1 MKWDEILEVPATV
14 LKGVL
19 KSGQIEY
26 LGLPYTDD
34 NPLMEDWR
42 ADISDRVAA
51 DLFMREGRIIFAPI
65 SAWHHI
71 ARKHDLP
78 GTFEYWLELDEE
90 FIKISKKLLIIML
103 PGWKESN
110 GVNGELRLARKYNVP
125 IEYIDPEPYIKRME
139 KESSNTV

>member
-1 MKWDEILEVPATV
+1 MKLDEILEAPSMM
-14 LKGVL
+14 LKYFL
-19 KSGQIEY
+19 KDSKIEY

-34 NPLMEDWR
+34 DPLIENWR

-51 DLFMREGRIIFAPI
+51 DLFLSEGRIIFAPI

-71 ARKHDLP
+71 ARKYKLP

-103 PGWKESN
+103 PGWEESN
-110 GVNGELRLARKYNVP
+110 GVNGEIELAHKYNIP
-125 IEYIDPEPYIKRME
+125 IEYIDPKLYIKQMGE
-139 KESSNTV
+139 ENGNIM